1 MIKAHVFSKTQ
12 CPYCVKAKELLKQKN
27 IEYEEAEVGVDVTK
41 QDIQR
46 MVDNMGV
53 DVQIR
58 TVPQIFFMENNHLKY
73 IGGFTELDK
82 YFREQ

>member
-1 MIKAHVFSKTQ
+1 MIKAHVFSKAQ
-12 CPYCVKAKELLKQKN
+12 CPYCVKAKELLKRKN
-27 IEYEEAEVGVDVTK
+27 IEYEEAEVGVDVKK
-41 QDIQR
+41 QDIQQ
-46 MVDNMGV
+46 MVDNLGV
-53 DVQIR
+53 NVQIR